1 MLRILVRGGLA
12 TLWPWLILAISFAV
26 NLAFFAAA
34 GDSPVVVR
42 QSGGLLSLFLTS
54 VVANQQAWTQVLPF
68 VIGQSGTRRGFVAGM
83 GLFVLLQAA
92 AAGFLVVS
100 LGAVEARTGGW
111 GMDVRFFRT
120 PVLDAA
126 TPLGQFAIVT
136 AVLLAMSGL
145 GAVLGAVL
153 VRWGSSG
160 VWWLI
165 AGVSLTVGGLTVVL
179 LTRVGLGRM
188 VEGVASRP
196 WPEVWLLW
204 PLTATAVCAFVSWL
218 TARRV
223 ALR

>member
-1 MLRILVRGGLA
+1 MSEAVTMLRILVRGGLA

-111 GMDVRFFRT
+111 GMDVGSSAPPSWT
-120 PVLDAA
+120 PR
-126 TPLGQFAIVT
+126 P
-136 AVLLAMSGL
+136 
-145 GAVLGAVL
+145 
-153 VRWGSSG
+153 RWGSSP
-160 VWWLI
+160 
-165 AGVSLTVGGLTVVL
+165 S
-179 LTRVGLGRM
+179 
-188 VEGVASRP
+188 SRQ
-196 WPEVWLLW
+196 
-204 PLTATAVCAFVSWL
+204 SSS
-218 TARRV
+218 R
-223 ALR
+223 